1 VSALRSREFPP
12 GPAHRLG
19 RPLFLL
25 LALALAGC
33 AQSGVHT
40 SEKSWNVGAPPGSV
54 AEARRAWVD
63 READGL
69 PAQTPPPRRESS
81 EPDDAS
87 EPFSPNYGPR
97 PAPAP
102 AMKTAVRT

>member
-1 VSALRSREFPP
+1 MSALWSSAFPTR
-12 GPAHRLG
+12 PARQVC

-25 LALALAGC
+25 LALAVGGC
-33 AQSGVHT
+33 AKSGAHT
-40 SEKSWNVGAPPGSV
+40 SEKSWNVGARPASV
-54 AEARRAWVD
+54 AETRRAWVD

-69 PAQTPPPRRESS
+69 PTQTPPPRRESS
-81 EPDDAS
+81 DPDDPS

-102 AMKTAVRT
+102 PMNTAVRS

>member
-1 VSALRSREFPP
+1 MSALRSREFPP

-25 LALALAGC
+25 LAIVLAGC
-33 AQSGVHT
+33 ARSGALPQQ
-40 SEKSWNVGAPPGSV
+40 SWNVGAPPSSDAG
-54 AEARRAWVD
+54 RPRVD
-63 READGL
+63 MEADGL
-69 PAQTPPPRRESS
+69 PAQTPPPRREAS
-81 EPDDAS
+81 EPDDPS
-87 EPFSPNYGPR
+87 EPFSPNYGQR